1 MLQHVLLQPGSSVE
15 DRGSPIE
22 AGRRGKTVLW
32 RIGISALISFSIY
45 GCAFVPYDPQIDQGA
60 TDLYKDTYV
69 FLLRIE
75 VRQNGSSKSDYYT
88 HQKFYNDA
96 AARLAAL
103 KLRAEIQST
112 AKEQD
117 LVRAIT
123 NLQQAYT
130 ALANTD
136 RMNGLNSTAIADFQN
151 SIDRDFR
158 ALLKKEAFQ
167 KALSGG

>member
-1 MLQHVLLQPGSSVE
+1 MLRYGWLQPGLTVE
-15 DRGSPIE
+15 DHGPPSETR
-22 AGRRGKTVLW
+22 RRGKTVLW
-32 RIGISALISFSIY
+32 RIGISALISFSVY

-69 FLLRIE
+69 FLLWIE
-75 VRQNGSSKSDYYT
+75 VRQNGSSKSEYYA

-112 AKEQD
+112 PKEQD

-123 NLQQAYT
+123 NLQQAYAT
-130 ALANTD
+130 LANTD
-136 RMNGLNSTAIADFQN
+136 RINGLNSTAIADFQN